1 MAVFF
6 ECGSVGEGPSLV
18 VTLEVLGDTVGD
30 MVGGMVDGMVGG
42 DRVGTA
48 VAETGMA
55 VIGNAVIGYAVMG
68 GAVTGMAVTGMAVM
82 GAAVITALL
91 LLPVAVVSASPYR
104 NAPVFLYS
112 ITSVPSTKKANS
124 NNRLGRRTPSL
135 LLVVVVVVGGSS
147 CWLCWVGLFFTM
159 IVLFCWFVCWFV
171 CLFVCLFVLSN
182 DCEEGQ
188 RRSFIGLAEEDRQSS
203 RAKEGIY
210 YVVEVG
216 PFTNSTVHTVCRVV
230 RTVHCCFVY
239 CTYRTS
245 AFR

>member
-18 VTLEVLGDTVGD
+18 VTLEVLGDMVGG

-55 VIGNAVIGYAVMG
+55 VIGNAVMGGAVMG
-68 GAVTGMAVTGMAVM
+68 GAVTGMAVTGMAVKGMAVM
-82 GAAVITALL
+82 GAAVITVLL

-104 NAPVFLYS
+104 NAPVCLYS

-135 LLVVVVVVGGSS
+135 LLVVVGGSS

-159 IVLFCWFVCWFV
+159 IVLLVG
-171 CLFVCLFVLSN
+171 LFVCLSN
-182 DCEEGQ
+182 GCEEG
-188 RRSFIGLAEEDRQSS
+188 S
-203 RAKEGIY
+203 
-210 YVVEVG
+210 
-216 PFTNSTVHTVCRVV
+216 VV
-230 RTVHCCFVY
+230 RLLL
-239 CTYRTS
+239 
-245 AFR
+245 AWL